1 MVFTISDDE
10 VKVVLVILIPG
21 TSSPTFMPRF
31 EVLFL
36 NITLQRTKCPSG
48 TEQVIVI
55 SILMAMYKVPV
66 GVTVTTATK
75 IILIKKKI
83 ISIIIIIITI
93 ITIII
98 TIIAILI
105 TIVVKQKYKHTR
117 SRNVTGSGKMGHLAH
132 KIKI

>member
-1 MVFTISDDE
+1 MLTISDDE
-10 VKVVLVILIPG
+10 STVAVIIVIPG
-21 TSSPTFMPRF
+21 TSSPGILPRF

-36 NITLQRTKCPSG
+36 NITPQKLKRSSA
-48 TEQVIVI
+48 TEQVIVL
-55 SILMAMYKVPV
+55 SILMAMYKGPV
-66 GVTVTTATK
+66 GVTVTTATIIIIIIK
-75 IILIKKKI
+75 II

-105 TIVVKQKYKHTR
+105 TIIVKQKCKQR
-117 SRNVTGSGKMGHLAH
+117 SRNVTGSGKTGHLVH